1 MPARSIATRTGD
13 AGDTGLLY
21 GGRIRKT
28 DLHIE
33 ACGAGDEAVSA
44 MGLARSL
51 SQDSWVKEQLLQV
64 QRDMFTVNAELAT
77 DAGSRHLLEKHFDTV
92 TPAMTG
98 RVEALLAR
106 LESEVRIPQ
115 SFIIPGASPA
125 SSAMD
130 LARTVVRRTERAA
143 IALADSGKLAND
155 EVLRYLNRLSDCI
168 FMLARYEDREL
179 PFEVL
184 TGDRQ

>member
-1 MPARSIATRTGD
+1 
-13 AGDTGLLY
+13 
-21 GGRIRKT
+21 
-28 DLHIE
+28 
-33 ACGAGDEAVSA
+33 
-44 MGLARSL
+44 
-51 SQDSWVKEQLLQV
+51 
-64 QRDMFTVNAELAT
+64 
-77 DAGSRHLLEKHFDTV
+77 
-92 TPAMTG
+92 MTG

-179 PFEVL
+179 PFEAL